1 MVILYVSYWAKSS
14 PSFIDFF
21 IQLHIY
27 IGRKREYAPSSVHI
41 YIGRKREY
49 APSSVHW
56 GGLGA
61 MAPNTNK
68 LAWCSNFYSILIPG
82 QGQTKY

>member
-1 MVILYVSYWAKSS
+1 MMILYVSYWAKSS
-14 PSFIDFF
+14 PSFTDFL

-27 IGRKREYAPSSVHI
+27 IGRKH
-41 YIGRKREY
+41 EY

-61 MAPNTNK
+61 MAPDTNK
-68 LAWCSNFYSILIPG
+68 LAWCPNFYPIRIPG